1 VPPRSI
7 RVLVAD
13 PDADCRKR
21 VAGAVEAAAQE
32 LDILVKVDQAADGTT
47 ALALWG
53 DHKPDLVVCE
63 VLLEGISGLEL
74 LRRVR
79 EQGAKPSQPD
89 GVPQFVLVTTLAR
102 DVDRYWG
109 LRNGAHAYVPKP
121 FDDGNLRAR
130 LRKLLESGPAA
141 TPEAP

>member
-1 VPPRSI
+1 MAPRSI

-21 VAGAVEAAAQE
+21 VAGAVEAAARE
-32 LDILVKVDQAADGTT
+32 LDIVVKIDQAGDGTT

-74 LRRVR
+74 LRRVKEPR
-79 EQGAKPSQPD
+79 AAGSEPA
-89 GVPQFVLVTTLAR
+89 PQFVLVTTLAR

-109 LRNGAHAYVPKP
+109 LRNGAHLYVPKP

-130 LRKLLESGPAA
+130 VRKLLESGPSA
-141 TPEAP
+141 TPEVP

>member
-13 PDADCRKR
+13 PDADCRR
-21 VAGAVEAAAQE
+21 RIAAAVESAAGE

-53 DHKPDLVVCE
+53 DHKPDMVLCE
-63 VLLEGISGLEL
+63 VLLEGVSGLEL
-74 LRRVR
+74 LRRVKG
-79 EQGAKPSQPD
+79 ESA
-89 GVPQFVLVTTLAR
+89 PQFILVTTLSR

-121 FDDGNLRAR
+121 FDDTNLRAR
-130 LRKLLESGPAA
+130 VRKLLESGPDAA
-141 TPEAP
+141 REAP